1 MNSVLV
7 FTGPKE
13 FCDILVLNLRSY
25 LDVSPDVAT
34 DINMAKEFMSEK
46 NYDLIIAS
54 SETESSKP
62 IVEIADF
69 LTSSGSLSPLV
80 SLGDDPKEEL
90 EYDST
95 LLYSI
100 DQIDD
105 IKSIL
110 KVSADII
117 GVTPKD
123 LAKAPVS
130 KYFPIPIDHFHS
142 LDESPADVYIKIGR
156 GEKTQFLK
164 RIHKGEGLEE
174 EAVNRYVDGGVKN
187 LFVRSLDRLHFVNTL
202 TQQII
207 KIFNKEPTNS
217 NEVLKA
223 AEIAQDIVAQN
234 IDVLG
239 ITPEIIQMSDKAI
252 EKMAEE
258 AEKHPLLGKLLE
270 RLTNNKASFS
280 FKHTQL
286 TTYMCMTILRKI
298 DWGKKEQY
306 RTLSFVAF
314 FHDIV
319 LPNDKMAMIRSEE
332 ELKNSGLGE
341 REKEYVMKHAQKS
354 AELIHKY
361 PHMPMGAD
369 ALIRQHHGVL
379 NGMGFS
385 ETFSGNL
392 SPLAVVFIVAEE
404 CAHIVLKS
412 EDEKLNKRKILFE
425 LEQKFKTSRFQ
436 KMLQALEEVL

>member
-1 MNSVLV
+1 M
-7 FTGPKE
+7 
-13 FCDILVLNLRSY
+13 
-25 LDVSPDVAT
+25 
-34 DINMAKEFMSEK
+34 
-46 NYDLIIAS
+46 
-54 SETESSKP
+54 
-62 IVEIADF
+62 
-69 LTSSGSLSPLV
+69 
-80 SLGDDPKEEL
+80 
-90 EYDST
+90 
-95 LLYSI
+95 
-100 DQIDD
+100 
-105 IKSIL
+105 
-110 KVSADII
+110 
-117 GVTPKD
+117 TPKD